1 MSAFNEIIKDILEIN
16 LKVKT
21 DNDKERNISFSNFK
35 KPKCPSVDIYS
46 DKSIEKPIKQIK
58 INMDCDSFDLCITE
72 NDGWIP
78 VSERL
83 PKETGY
89 YLCSIEWYGTSTKEL
104 LISNGHDIE
113 NRIMIVHYLK
123 SEETFKE
130 VDNFCRYKVIA
141 WMPLPKPYSQMSS

>member
-1 MSAFNEIIKDILEIN
+1 MYIFNEVIKDILEIN

-46 DKSIEKPIKQIK
+46 DKSIENPIKQIK
-58 INMDCDSFDLCITE
+58 INMDCDGFDLCITE

-83 PKETGY
+83 PKCIEGSNMSDFVLCTVE
-89 YLCSIEWYGTSTKEL
+89 YLGDSEPMIITSFVFYCDEKGEWYHNNESQ
-104 LISNGHDIE
+104 
-113 NRIMIVHYLK
+113 
-123 SEETFKE
+123 
-130 VDNFCRYKVIA
+130 KVTA
-141 WMPLPKPYSQMSS
+141 WMPLPKPYSKISS